1 MDIPILKILI
11 IVVVAGG
18 VNALIAKLKGFN
30 PFLWFFTAG
39 LLGLI
44 LVVLL
49 PSAKKVEKGTEEYNQ
64 RRARAN
70 WLGLC
75 YCDISISVR
84 NNRDYISFNINPS
97 TGGV

>member
-70 WLGLC
+70 WWGYVIVILASVFVIIEI
-75 YCDISISVR
+75 ISHL
-84 NNRDYISFNINPS
+84 
-97 TGGV
+97 T

>member
-1 MDIPILKILI
+1 MDLPILKILI
-11 IVVVAGG
+11 IIVVAGG

-70 WLGLC
+70 WWG
-75 YCDISISVR
+75 YVIVIFASVFVIIEIISHL
-84 NNRDYISFNINPS
+84 
-97 TGGV
+97 T